1 MVHLTNDYRKLL
13 RKNGPKAA
21 LSLCVAL
28 ALSGGL
34 VSAEGKTYDDVNQW
48 GREALEGDPIEVVHM
63 GSGDGD
69 VQAGTDITNKVIV
82 HGLGTY
88 KNENTKETP
97 NAYVKGHMI
106 EILGDLVNSGGGKVS
121 IGGDTTDS
129 VDIKGILNNNSNS
142 NTVVVNGTEITSGYT
157 GNWGGSLSIGNDK
170 TESVIMD
177 GFGSSNKA
185 KNLIQ
190 GGTISTGSLG
200 VWGADASFKADRE
213 FKVAKDGNTQDI
225 GVTNG
230 GTLSVTAGSVE
241 AGKVDVSGDGNVG
254 SKAEFHVMGNNGA
267 HFTGSLYATKNSQ
280 ILMHSPAI
288 HVDGKIGVTASSL
301 MNLQG
306 DDLYVDGNLDVID
319 SEFKADEGDHVEIG
333 NADTTQEN
341 TVSSSSVLIGIK
353 SADVKL
359 YGYSVITGNYVCD
372 NEKSKFDSS
381 FTVQGKR
388 ILVDQAKSNANYA
401 IRTTNE
407 KISIGNENSD
417 LTING
422 GILGASSSVTLDG
435 ERIYVKSSGDLNNT
449 AIMTT
454 GAPNKVSRAET
465 LIGHDGTEEVRID
478 GTVNTNASNSYNS
491 SSINENALLQVLGN
505 KIVISNPKGTA
516 VDGGNKSEIHI
527 GNDKTSIANIKGQV
541 ANNGAAEMKLSG
553 QHIAVDSTEYDGSE
567 NVGQYPHPQAVLA
580 FSNDI
585 DAGTEHTKTI
595 NINGGLDA
603 MGGDIHVLGKEIII
617 SASDYF
623 KTHEVKIW
631 DSNISKYI
639 ILKDSYIAHA
649 SGGNVTIGSDDS
661 DMVHLYGSQLLADGD
676 KKNNNNG
683 HIKVQGHN
691 ILIDGNDTWA
701 GWTNKGTLT
710 IGTPVSDSVRI
721 QGGIHAQGIGGA
733 VIQGKQITISSNDE
747 NRYALESI
755 GGDIKVGGSA
765 TESIDVVGGIHAL
778 GGEADIKGKQISIYS
793 DVQNALENDGAPIV
807 VGGPDTQA
815 IHVSGGIVSHGSQI
829 TLKGRSISISKGKEK
844 LENAI
849 HAIGGTVSIHSS
861 SDEEAHISGPV
872 VNDYGVIDFS
882 FSGKSSYLK
891 SNQITDNTP
900 GTVRADSQGYLHDRN
915 GKMLRDP
922 NGQALTIDNTKD
934 IPDEAIEG
942 IWLSLHN
949 QASWEPSKDSN
960 IYSYNGDEGH
970 IRLDNEAHQTIT
982 ASKFNDNGTRI
993 HEDIYGSG
1001 NTGNDAI
1008 HIDKSYTGSTHFW
1021 LVNREGTDK
1030 GVVGTVLASALKKDA
1045 VSTGNASGAKALMM
1059 AANPIAAPTSN
1070 PIADFQADHFKA
1082 FGMNSLYFKTYGLG
1096 VKDSEGDTADY
1107 TKDLY
1112 ITGVTNHTT
1121 NEHGQYTPTAST
1133 ALSGSSLM
1141 YYTWRTENDKMLQ
1154 RVGDLRENEGEETGL
1169 WARIRGS
1176 RIGKSHSD
1184 RGFKNQYKVYEI
1196 GYDAK
1201 TEDNDRMKSFTGI
1214 AFSYLDGKGYYAD
1227 GRGTNQAA
1235 SAAIYH
1241 TDIHKTGHYLDLV
1254 FRIRHMNERLHTH
1267 TTVDA
1272 DIGPITEDHSA
1283 SMDTTGLSFSAEYGR
1298 KKFVGNGW
1306 YVEPQTQWTL
1316 GYLGPNQYEM
1326 DNGTRVEQPGITSF
1340 VGRVGF
1346 NLGRQVNPN
1355 SIVYLKA
1362 NVYHEFGGHSPI
1374 HLYAGDESLSFTDT
1388 FDDTWFEYGVGF
1400 AMKLGSR
1407 LSLYGDFE
1415 KSAGSHFY
1423 KDWQWNAGIR
1433 YSF

>member
-13 RKNGPKAA
+13 RRNGPKAA

-28 ALSGGL
+28 VLSGGL
-34 VSAEGKTYDDVNQW
+34 VSAEGKTYDYVNQW
-48 GREALEGDPIEVVHM
+48 GVREALEGDPIEVVHM
-63 GSGDGD
+63 GSGDGN
-69 VQAGTDITNKVIV
+69 VQAGKDVTNKVIV
-82 HGLGTY
+82 HSLDTY
-88 KNENTKETP
+88 KDKNTKETP
-97 NAYVKGHMI
+97 NASVKGRMI
-106 EILGDLVNSGGGKVS
+106 EIGELRNSGGGTVS
-121 IGGDTTDS
+121 IGSDTTDS
-129 VDIKGILNNNSNS
+129 V
-142 NTVVVNGTEITSGYT
+142 
-157 GNWGGSLSIGNDK
+157 
-170 TESVIMD
+170 IMD
-177 GFGSSNKA
+177 EFGSSNKA
-185 KNLIQ
+185 KSLIQ

-200 VWGADASFKADRE
+200 VWGAGASFKADRE

-280 ILMHSPAI
+280 IFMHSPAI

-306 DDLYVDGNLDVID
+306 DDLYVDGNLNVID
-319 SEFKADEGDHVEIG
+319 SEFKADEGAHVEIG

-341 TVSSSSVLIGIK
+341 TVSSSSVLIGSK

-359 YGYSVITGNYVCD
+359 YGYSVITGNYD
-372 NEKSKFDSS
+372 PGNENRKFDSS

-388 ILVDQAKSNANYA
+388 ILVDQAKSNANCA

-435 ERIYVKSSGDLNNT
+435 EKIYVKSSGDLNNT
-449 AIMTT
+449 AIMTAGT
-454 GAPNKVSRAET
+454 PNRVSRAET

-516 VDGGNKSEIHI
+516 IDGGNKAEIHI
-527 GNDKTSIANIKGQV
+527 GNDNTSIVNIKGQV

-553 QHIAVDSTEYDGSE
+553 QHITIDSTEYDGYEGSYYS
-567 NVGQYPHPQAVLA
+567 GQYPQAILA
-580 FSNDI
+580 SSNNI
-585 DAGTEHTKTI
+585 DAGVKDTMTI
-595 NINGGLDA
+595 YINGGLNA
-603 MGGDIHVLGKEIII
+603 MGGSINVQGKDIMIN
-617 SASDYF
+617 ASDYF

-631 DSNISKYI
+631 DSKISKYI

-676 KKNNNNG
+676 KNNDDNG

-691 ILIDGNDTWA
+691 ILIDGNDAWA

-710 IGTPVSDSVRI
+710 IGTDTSDSIQI
-721 QGGIHAQGIGGA
+721 QGGIHAQGSGGA
-733 VIQGKQITISSNDE
+733 VIQGKRIAVSSNDKE
-747 NRYALESI
+747 RYALDGV
-755 GGDIKVGGSA
+755 GGDITVGGDA
-765 TESIDVVGGIHAL
+765 AQSIHVEGGIQTI
-778 GGEADIKGKQISIYS
+778 GSTIYLTGQ
-793 DVQNALENDGAPIV
+793 D
-807 VGGPDTQA
+807 
-815 IHVSGGIVSHGSQI
+815 
-829 TLKGRSISISKGKEK
+829 ISISKGK

-849 HAIGGTVSIHSS
+849 HTNGGTVYITAIGGE
-861 SDEEAHISGPV
+861 DAHISGPV
-872 VNDYGVIDFS
+872 RND
-882 FSGKSSYLK
+882 K
-891 SNQITDNTP
+891 
-900 GTVRADSQGYLHDRN
+900 GTIEISLSDKASHLDSQLITKN
-915 GKMLRDP
+915 GGTT
-922 NGQALTIDNTKD
+922 NI
-934 IPDEAIEG
+934 
-942 IWLSLHN
+942 SLFDK
-949 QASWEPSKDSN
+949 ASWNPAGDTSN
-960 IYSYNGDEGH
+960 FTTYIGNDGIIH
-970 IRLDNEAHQTIT
+970 LDNNTHQTVTIST
-982 ASKFNDNGTRI
+982 FKDADTRI

-1001 NTGNDAI
+1001 NTGNDTI
-1008 HIDKSYTGSTHFW
+1008 HIDNTYTGHTHFW
-1021 LVNREGTDK
+1021 LVNRDGTDK
-1030 GVVGTVLASALKKDA
+1030 GVVGTILASAGTKE
-1045 VSTGNASGAKALMM
+1045 SPKAGTNSVMVM
-1059 AANPIAAPTSN
+1059 AALNSAENNDSSDISQFT
-1070 PIADFQADHFKA
+1070 ADHFA
-1082 FGMNSLYFKTYGLG
+1082 AYGMNSLFFKTYSLG
-1096 VKDSEGDTADY
+1096 TQDSKVKKDSNISDT
-1107 TKDLY
+1107 TKGNLYDQDLI

-1121 NEHGQYTPTAST
+1121 NDHGQYTPTVST

-1227 GRGTNQAA
+1227 GRGTNQAT

-1267 TTVDA
+1267 TTVDT
-1272 DIGPITEDHSA
+1272 DIGSITEDHSA

>member
-48 GREALEGDPIEVVHM
+48 GREALEGDPIEVVNM
-63 GSGDGD
+63 GSGDGN
-69 VQAGTDITNKVIV
+69 VQAGTDVTNKVIV
-82 HGLGTY
+82 HTLGTY

-97 NAYVKGHMI
+97 NASVKGRMI
-106 EILGDLVNSGGGKVS
+106 EIGELVNSGGGKVS
-121 IGGDTTDS
+121 IGSDTTDS
-129 VDIKGILNNNSNS
+129 VDMGSLNNNSNS
-142 NTVVVNGTEITSGYT
+142 DTVVNGTEITSGYT

-185 KNLIQ
+185 ESLIQ
-190 GGTISTGSLG
+190 GGTISTGSL
-200 VWGADASFKADRE
+200 
-213 FKVAKDGNTQDI
+213 
-225 GVTNG
+225 
-230 GTLSVTAGSVE
+230 
-241 AGKVDVSGDGNVG
+241 
-254 SKAEFHVMGNNGA
+254 
-267 HFTGSLYATKNSQ
+267 YATENSQ

-306 DDLYVDGNLDVID
+306 KDLYVDGNLDVID

-341 TVSSSSVLIGIK
+341 TVSSSSVLIGSK

-359 YGYSVITGNYVCD
+359 YGYSDITGNYNPD
-372 NEKSKFDSS
+372 DEKSKCDSY

-388 ILVDQAKSNANYA
+388 ILVDQAKSNANCA

-435 ERIYVKSSGDLNNT
+435 EKIYVKSSGDLNNT
-449 AIMTT
+449 AIMTA

-516 VDGGNKSEIHI
+516 VDGGNKAEIHI
-527 GNDKTSIANIKGQV
+527 GNDNTSIVNIKGQV

-580 FSNDI
+580 FSNNI
-585 DAGTEHTKTI
+585 DAGTENTKTI

-603 MGGDIHVLGKEIII
+603 MGGDIHVLGKEITI

-623 KTHEVKIW
+623 KTHEVKVW
-631 DSNISKYI
+631 DRKTLNYI

-649 SGGNVTIGSDDS
+649 SGGNVIIGSDDS
-661 DMVHLYGSQLLADGD
+661 DMVHLYGSQLLADGKD
-676 KKNNNNG
+676 ITVKG
-683 HIKVQGHN
+683 HHIS
-691 ILIDGNDTWA
+691 LDGKQQWA
-701 GWTNKGTLT
+701 GQTNGGNLT
-710 IGTPVSDSVRI
+710 IGSQNSDSVS
-721 QGGIHAQGIGGA
+721 
-733 VIQGKQITISSNDE
+733 IQGK
-747 NRYALESI
+747 
-755 GGDIKVGGSA
+755 
-765 TESIDVVGGIHAL
+765 GGIHAL
-778 GGEADIKGKQISIYS
+778 GGKTYIKGKRISIHS
-793 DVQNALENDGAPIV
+793 DAQNALENAGAPIN
-807 VGGPDTQA
+807 VGDSDTQSVD
-815 IHVSGGIVSHGSQI
+815 ISGGIVSHGSQI
-829 TLKGRSISISKGKEK
+829 TLTGRDISIFKGKQ
-844 LENAI
+844 ENAI
-849 HAIGGTVSIHSS
+849 YTDGGTVSIHAS
-861 SDEEAHISGPV
+861 SDEETHISGPV

-891 SNQITDNTP
+891 SNQVIDDTP
-900 GTVRADSQGYLHDRN
+900 GTVRADKDGHLYDRN
-915 GKMLRDP
+915 GKMLKDVKG
-922 NGQALTIDNTKD
+922 NVLNIHSIKD

-942 IWLSLHN
+942 IWLSLNN
-949 QASWEPSKDSN
+949 QASWEPSKDSSF
-960 IYSYNGDEGH
+960 YSYNGDEGH

-982 ASKFNDNGTRI
+982 VSKFKDADTRI

-1001 NTGNDAI
+1001 NTGNDTI
-1008 HIDKSYTGSTHFW
+1008 HIDNTYTGHTHFW

-1059 AANPIAAPTSN
+1059 MAAKPMAAPASN

-1121 NEHGQYTPTAST
+1121 NDKGQYTPTVST

-1267 TTVDA
+1267 TTVDT
-1272 DIGPITEDHSA
+1272 DIGPITEDHSV

-1326 DNGTRVEQPGITSF
+1326 DNGTRVEQPGVTSF

>member
-13 RKNGPKAA
+13 RRNGPKAA

-34 VSAEGKTYDDVNQW
+34 VSAEGKTYDDISPY
-48 GREALEGDPIEVVHM
+48 GSSREALEGDPIEVVNM

-69 VQAGTDITNKVIV
+69 VHAGTDVTNKVIV
-82 HGLGTY
+82 HTLGTY
-88 KNENTKETP
+88 KNKNTKETP
-97 NAYVKGHMI
+97 NASVKGRMI
-106 EILGDLVNSGGGKVS
+106 EIGELVNSGGGKVS
-121 IGGDTTDS
+121 IGSDTTDS
-129 VDIKGILNNNSNS
+129 VDMGSLNNNSNS
-142 NTVVVNGTEITSGYT
+142 DTVVNGTEITSGYT

-185 KNLIQ
+185 ESLIQ

-200 VWGADASFKADRE
+200 VWGAGASFKADRE

-306 DDLYVDGNLDVID
+306 DDLYVDGNLNVID
-319 SEFKADEGDHVEIG
+319 SEFKADEGAHVEIG

-341 TVSSSSVLIGIK
+341 TVSSSSVLIGSK

-359 YGYSVITGNYVCD
+359 YGYSVITGNYD
-372 NEKSKFDSS
+372 PGNENRKFDSS

-388 ILVDQAKSNANYA
+388 ILVDQAKSNANCA

-435 ERIYVKSSGDLNNT
+435 EKIYVKSSGDLNNT
-449 AIMTT
+449 AIMTAGT
-454 GAPNKVSRAET
+454 PNRVSRAET

-516 VDGGNKSEIHI
+516 VDGGNKAEIHI
-527 GNDKTSIANIKGQV
+527 GNDNTSIVNIKGQV

-553 QHIAVDSTEYDGSE
+553 QHITIDSTEYDGYEGSYYS
-567 NVGQYPHPQAVLA
+567 GQYPQAILA
-580 FSNDI
+580 SSNNI
-585 DAGTEHTKTI
+585 DAGVKDTMTI
-595 NINGGLDA
+595 YINGGLNA
-603 MGGDIHVLGKEIII
+603 MGGSINVQGKDITIN
-617 SASDYF
+617 ASDYF
-623 KTHEVKIW
+623 KTHEVKAW
-631 DSNISKYI
+631 DSYKNISV

-649 SGGNVTIGSDDS
+649 SGGNVTIGSADTDN
-661 DMVHLYGSQLLADGD
+661 VRLYGSQLLADGD
-676 KKNNNNG
+676 MNNDNNG

-710 IGTPVSDSVRI
+710 IGTDTSDSIQI
-721 QGGIHAQGIGGA
+721 QGGIHAQGSGGA
-733 VIQGKQITISSNDE
+733 VIRGKRIAVSSNDKE
-747 NRYALESI
+747 RYALDGV
-755 GGDIKVGGSA
+755 GGDITVGSA
-765 TESIDVVGGIHAL
+765 AAQSINVDGGIQTI
-778 GGEADIKGKQISIYS
+778 GSTIS
-793 DVQNALENDGAPIV
+793 L
-807 VGGPDTQA
+807 T
-815 IHVSGGIVSHGSQI
+815 
-829 TLKGRSISISKGKEK
+829 GRDISISKGKQ
-844 LENAI
+844 ENAI
-849 HAIGGTVSIHSS
+849 HTNGGTVSITATGGE
-861 SDEEAHISGPV
+861 DAHISGPV
-872 VNDYGVIDFS
+872 RND
-882 FSGKSSYLK
+882 K
-891 SNQITDNTP
+891 
-900 GTVRADSQGYLHDRN
+900 GTIEISLSDKASHLDSQVFTKN
-915 GKMLRDP
+915 G
-922 NGQALTIDNTKD
+922 
-934 IPDEAIEG
+934 G
-942 IWLSLHN
+942 ITNISLNHK
-949 QASWEPSKDSN
+949 ASWNPAGDTSN
-960 IYSYNGDEGH
+960 FTTYTGNDGIIY
-970 IRLDNEAHQTIT
+970 LDNNTHQTVT
-982 ASKFNDNGTRI
+982 VSAFKDADTRI

-1008 HIDKSYTGSTHFW
+1008 HIDNTYTGNTHFW

-1030 GVVGTVLASALKKDA
+1030 GVVGTILASAGTKESPSAGTNRVMAMA
-1045 VSTGNASGAKALMM
+1045 VLNSAENNDISDISQFT
-1059 AANPIAAPTSN
+1059 
-1070 PIADFQADHFKA
+1070 ADHFA
-1082 FGMNSLYFKTYGLG
+1082 AYGMNSLFFKTYSLG
-1096 VKDSEGDTADY
+1096 TQDSKVKKDGNISDT
-1107 TKDLY
+1107 TKGNLYDQDLI

-1121 NEHGQYTPTAST
+1121 NDKGQYTPTVST

-1241 TDIHKTGHYLDLV
+1241 TDIHRTGHYLDLV

-1267 TTVDA
+1267 TTVDT

-1346 NLGRQVNPN
+1346 NLGRQVNQN

>member
-34 VSAEGKTYDDVNQW
+34 VSAEGNS
-48 GREALEGDPIEVVHM
+48 IEVGWM
-63 GSGDGD
+63 RGGEGTI
-69 VQAGTDITNKVIV
+69 QEGTDETGKVTI
-82 HGLGTY
+82 HNLMTWGTP
-88 KNENTKETP
+88 E
-97 NAYVKGHMI
+97 AYVKGKQI
-106 EILGDLVNSGGGKVS
+106 TVEDAQNWGGKIFIGSDATDSADVKGIQAGNNTETAIQGNTISVGIIGTGGGKFTIGNKNSSSVIINDFEAGDGSDSTINGRSVS
-121 IGGDTTDS
+121 MGS
-129 VDIKGILNNNSNS
+129 LNNYKG
-142 NTVVVNGTEITSGYT
+142 TVTINA
-157 GNWGGSLSIGNDK
+157 GG
-170 TESVIMD
+170 
-177 GFGSSNKA
+177 A
-185 KNLIQ
+185 
-190 GGTISTGSLG
+190 
-200 VWGADASFKADRE
+200 
-213 FKVAKDGNTQDI
+213 FKVEKDEKLQEI
-225 GVTNG
+225 GVNKG
-230 GTLSVTAGSVE
+230 GGISITAGSVR
-241 AGKVDVSGDGNVG
+241 AGK
-254 SKAEFHVMGNNGA
+254 
-267 HFTGSLYATKNSQ
+267 LYATNPGSHIDVHASGDDGVYLSNGIGATDNSKISIDGPSITIGKSSGTNDKDISISDTISDTGKSDIILKGKNLYVKGNLN
-280 ILMHSPAI
+280 IF
-288 HVDGKIGVTASSL
+288 ASSL
-301 MNLQG
+301 IAAETGTIQLG
-306 DDLYVDGNLDVID
+306 D
-319 SEFKADEGDHVEIG
+319 
-333 NADTTQEN
+333 EN
-341 TVSSSSVLIGIK
+341 NH
-353 SADVKL
+353 ARF
-359 YGYSVITGNYVCD
+359 VITGSQV
-372 NEKSKFDSS
+372 S
-381 FTVQGKR
+381 
-388 ILVDQAKSNANYA
+388 L
-401 IRTTNE
+401 
-407 KISIGNENSD
+407 GNENTQTYIYGSIGD
-417 LTING
+417 AEYIEIEYDNNGRPHIKKIIPSSIDIHGRDILIDSVNAPNVPDSILTHG
-422 GILGASSSVTLDG
+422 GSKLTVGDAGSNVWLKGRLFNTGSSTTIKGQAICISAPKVIDG
-435 ERIYVKSSGDLNNT
+435 KLNAGGEENT
-449 AIMTT
+449 AVRTT
-454 GAPNKVSRAET
+454 GGYASITN
-465 LIGHDGTEEVRID
+465 IGDENTESVRID
-478 GTVNTNASNSYNS
+478 GETYATGMSSLSVHGRNVSFSNAKG
-491 SSINENALLQVLGN
+491 IALCGTDHDGR
-505 KIVISNPKGTA
+505 NPTKGTILSA
-516 VDGGNKSEIHI
+516 GGEETESL
-527 GNDKTSIANIKGQV
+527 TIKGQV
-541 ANNGAAEMKLSG
+541 ANRGAAELKLSG
-553 QHIAVDSTEYDGSE
+553 QHITVDSTEYDGSE
-567 NVGQYPHPQAVLA
+567 NYGQYPQAVLA

-595 NINGGLDA
+595 NINGGLNA
-603 MGGDIHVLGKEIII
+603 MGGNIHVLGKEITVN
-617 SASDYF
+617 ASDYF
-623 KTHEVKIW
+623 KTHTVKVRDW
-631 DSNISKYI
+631 KTYKEI

-676 KKNNNNG
+676 EKNNNNG

-710 IGTPVSDSVRI
+710 IGTDTSDSI
-721 QGGIHAQGIGGA
+721 Q
-733 VIQGKQITISSNDE
+733 IQ
-747 NRYALESI
+747 
-755 GGDIKVGGSA
+755 
-765 TESIDVVGGIHAL
+765 GGIHAL
-778 GGEADIKGKQISIYS
+778 GGEADILGKRIFIHS
-793 DVQNALENDGAPIV
+793 DVQNALENAGAPIH
-807 VGGPDTQA
+807 VGDSDTQSVD
-815 IHVSGGIVSHGSQI
+815 ISGGILTHGSVI
-829 TLKGRSISISKGKEK
+829 SVVGHNISISRGDKT
-844 LENAI
+844 NAI
-849 HAIGGTVSIHSS
+849 TTDGGTVIVNATG
-861 SDEEAHISGPV
+861 DEEAHISGPIYNPYDKETGKTGSV
-872 VNDYGVIDFS
+872 QIS
-882 FSGKSSYLK
+882 LSGMSSHLD
-891 SNQITDNTP
+891 SSITDEYIK
-900 GTVRADSQGYLHDRN
+900 A
-915 GKMLRDP
+915 
-922 NGQALTIDNTKD
+922 
-934 IPDEAIEG
+934 IPDDISGNRG
-942 IWLSLHN
+942 IVLALSRK
-949 QASWEPSKDSN
+949 ASWNLSDKESN
-960 IYSYNGDEGH
+960 LVKYKGDDGIIH
-970 IRLDNEAHQTIT
+970 LDNNTHQTVT
-982 ASKFNDNGTRI
+982 VSAFKDADTRI

-1008 HIDKSYTGSTHFW
+1008 HIDNKYTGHTHFW

-1030 GVVGTVLASALKKDA
+1030 GVEGTVLASALKKDA
-1045 VSTGNASGAKALMM
+1045 VSTESASGAKALMM
-1059 AANPIAAPTSN
+1059 MAAKPMAAPASN

-1121 NEHGQYTPTAST
+1121 NEHGQYTPTVST

-1227 GRGTNQAA
+1227 GRGTNQAT

-1267 TTVDA
+1267 TTVDT

>member
-13 RKNGPKAA
+13 SKNGPKAA

-34 VSAEGKTYDDVNQW
+34 VSAEWKTYDDVSP
-48 GREALEGDPIEVVHM
+48 GGSREALEGDPIEVEWM
-63 GSGDGD
+63 RGGEGTLK
-69 VQAGTDITNKVIV
+69 AGTDETGNVIIHHLV
-82 HGLGTY
+82 TW
-88 KNENTKETP
+88 ENPKT
-97 NAYVKGHMI
+97 YVKGKQI
-106 EILGDLVNSGGGKVS
+106 TVEDAENWGGKIFIGSDATDSADVKGIQAGNNTETAIQGNTISVGIIGTGGGKFTIGNKNSSSVIINDFEAGDGSDSTINGRSVS
-121 IGGDTTDS
+121 MGS
-129 VDIKGILNNNSNS
+129 LNNYKGTVTIGNRNTNSVTINDFGAAECS
-142 NTVVVNGTEITSGYT
+142 STTINGRIVSM
-157 GNWGGSLSIGNDK
+157 GSLNNYKSTVTIN
-170 TESVIMD
+170 
-177 GFGSSNKA
+177 A
-185 KNLIQ
+185 
-190 GGTISTGSLG
+190 GG
-200 VWGADASFKADRE
+200 A
-213 FKVAKDGNTQDI
+213 FKVEKDEKLQEI
-225 GVTNG
+225 GVNNG
-230 GTLSVTAGSVE
+230 GGISITAGSVR
-241 AGKVDVSGDGNVG
+241 AGK
-254 SKAEFHVMGNNGA
+254 
-267 HFTGSLYATKNSQ
+267 LYATNPGSHIDVHASGDDGVYLSNGIGATDNSKISIDGPSITIGKSSGTNDKDISISDTISDTGKSDIILKGKNLYVKGNLN
-280 ILMHSPAI
+280 IF
-288 HVDGKIGVTASSL
+288 ASSL
-301 MNLQG
+301 IAAETGTIQLGDENNHARFVITGSQVSLGNEKTKTNLYG
-306 DDLYVDGNLDVID
+306 GILNAEVTDSKTHEVTPSSID
-319 SEFKADEGDHVEIG
+319 IHGKEIMINGVNNKYEYDSILTNGGGEITVGEAD
-333 NADTTQEN
+333 
-341 TVSSSSVLIGIK
+341 SSVLLQGRLFNTGSKITINGQTIQLMAPK
-353 SADVKL
+353 TVDADL
-359 YGYSVITGNYVCD
+359 AAADSD
-372 NEKSKFDSS
+372 NN
-381 FTVQGKR
+381 T
-388 ILVDQAKSNANYA
+388 A
-401 IRTTNE
+401 IRTTGGNTS
-407 KISIGNENSD
+407 ISIIGDKHTEN
-417 LTING
+417 
-422 GILGASSSVTLDG
+422 VRVDG
-435 ERIYVKSSGDLNNT
+435 EVCATSMSSLRVYGRNILFSNAKSTALCATDHEWNNPT
-449 AIMTT
+449 
-454 GAPNKVSRAET
+454 
-465 LIGHDGTEEVRID
+465 
-478 GTVNTNASNSYNS
+478 
-491 SSINENALLQVLGN
+491 
-505 KIVISNPKGTA
+505 KGTILSA
-516 VDGGNKSEIHI
+516 GGEETESL
-527 GNDKTSIANIKGQV
+527 TIKGQV
-541 ANNGAAEMKLSG
+541 ANRGAAELRLSG
-553 QHIAVDSTEYDGSE
+553 QHITVDSTEYDGSE
-567 NVGQYPHPQAVLA
+567 NYGQYPQAVLA

-595 NINGGLDA
+595 NINGGLNA
-603 MGGDIHVLGKEIII
+603 MGGNIHVLGKDITIN
-617 SASDYF
+617 ASDYF
-623 KTHEVKIW
+623 KTHEVKAW
-631 DSNISKYI
+631 DSYKNISV

-649 SGGNVTIGSDDS
+649 SGGNVTIGSADTDN
-661 DMVHLYGSQLLADGD
+661 VRLYGSQLLADGD
-676 KKNNNNG
+676 MNNDNNG

-710 IGTPVSDSVRI
+710 IGTDTSDSIQI
-721 QGGIHAQGIGGA
+721 QGGIHAQGSGGA
-733 VIQGKQITISSNDE
+733 VIQGKRIAVSSNDKE
-747 NRYALESI
+747 RYALDGV
-755 GGDIKVGGSA
+755 GGDITVGSA
-765 TESIDVVGGIHAL
+765 AAQSINVDGGIQTI
-778 GGEADIKGKQISIYS
+778 GSTIS
-793 DVQNALENDGAPIV
+793 L
-807 VGGPDTQA
+807 T
-815 IHVSGGIVSHGSQI
+815 
-829 TLKGRSISISKGKEK
+829 GRDISISKGKQ
-844 LENAI
+844 ENAI
-849 HAIGGTVSIHSS
+849 HTNGGTVSITATGGE
-861 SDEEAHISGPV
+861 DAHISGPV
-872 VNDYGVIDFS
+872 RND
-882 FSGKSSYLK
+882 K
-891 SNQITDNTP
+891 
-900 GTVRADSQGYLHDRN
+900 GTIEISLSDKASHLDSQVFTKN
-915 GKMLRDP
+915 G
-922 NGQALTIDNTKD
+922 
-934 IPDEAIEG
+934 G
-942 IWLSLHN
+942 ITNISLN
-949 QASWEPSKDSN
+949 NKASWNPAGNTSN
-960 IYSYNGDEGH
+960 FTTYTGNDGIIY
-970 IRLDNEAHQTIT
+970 LDNNTHQTVT
-982 ASKFNDNGTRI
+982 VSAFKDADTRI

-1001 NTGNDAI
+1001 NTGNDTI
-1008 HIDKSYTGSTHFW
+1008 HIDNTYTGHTHFW
-1021 LVNREGTDK
+1021 LVNRDDTDK
-1030 GVVGTVLASALKKDA
+1030 GVEGTVLASVKKKGTNSAEKSGGA
-1045 VSTGNASGAKALMM
+1045 VALMAVM
-1059 AANPIAAPTSN
+1059 PSAASDNN

-1121 NEHGQYTPTAST
+1121 NEHGQYTPTVST

-1227 GRGTNQAA
+1227 GRGTNQAT

>member
-34 VSAEGKTYDDVNQW
+34 VSAEGKTYDYVNQW
-48 GREALEGDPIEVVHM
+48 GVREALEGDPIEVVHM
-63 GSGDGD
+63 SSGDGD
-69 VQAGTDITNKVIV
+69 VQAGTDETNKVIV
-82 HGLGTY
+82 HSLDTY
-88 KNENTKETP
+88 RNKNTKETP

-106 EILGDLVNSGGGKVS
+106 EILGDLRNSGGGKVS

-142 NTVVVNGTEITSGYT
+142 DTVVNGTEITLGYT

-170 TESVIMD
+170 TKSVIMD

-185 KNLIQ
+185 ESLIQ
-190 GGTISTGSLG
+190 GS
-200 VWGADASFKADRE
+200 
-213 FKVAKDGNTQDI
+213 
-225 GVTNG
+225 
-230 GTLSVTAGSVE
+230 
-241 AGKVDVSGDGNVG
+241 
-254 SKAEFHVMGNNGA
+254 A
-267 HFTGSLYATKNSQ
+267 HFTGSLYATINSQ

-288 HVDGKIGVTASSL
+288 HVDGQIGVTASSL

-306 DDLYVDGNLDVID
+306 KDLYVDGNLDVID

-333 NADTTQEN
+333 NADTTQRN
-341 TVSSSSVLIGIK
+341 TVSSSSVLIGSK

-359 YGYSVITGNYVCD
+359 YGYSVITGNYNPGD
-372 NEKSKFDSS
+372 EKSKCDSY

-388 ILVDQAKSNANYA
+388 ILVDQAKSNANWA
-401 IRTTNE
+401 INATKE

-422 GILGASSSVTLDG
+422 GISGESSSMTLDG
-435 ERIYVKSSGDLNNT
+435 EKIYVKSSGDLNNT
-449 AIMTT
+449 AIMTA

-516 VDGGNKSEIHI
+516 VDGGNKAEIHI
-527 GNDKTSIANIKGQV
+527 GNDNTSIVNIKGQV

-567 NVGQYPHPQAVLA
+567 NDGQHPQAVLA
-580 FSNDI
+580 FSNNI
-585 DAGTEHTKTI
+585 DAGTENTKTI

-603 MGGDIHVLGKEIII
+603 MGGDIHVLGKEITVN
-617 SASDYF
+617 ASDYF
-623 KTHEVKIW
+623 KTHTVKVW
-631 DSNISKYI
+631 DWKTQKDI

-649 SGGNVTIGSDDS
+649 SGGNVIIGSDDS
-661 DMVHLYGSQLLADGD
+661 DMVHLYGSQLLADGKD
-676 KKNNNNG
+676 ITVKG
-683 HIKVQGHN
+683 HHISLDGKQQWAGQIN
-691 ILIDGNDTWA
+691 DGN
-701 GWTNKGTLT
+701 LT
-710 IGTPVSDSVRI
+710 IGSQNSDSVS
-721 QGGIHAQGIGGA
+721 
-733 VIQGKQITISSNDE
+733 IQGK
-747 NRYALESI
+747 
-755 GGDIKVGGSA
+755 
-765 TESIDVVGGIHAL
+765 GGIHAL
-778 GGEADIKGKQISIYS
+778 GGKTYIKGKRISIHS
-793 DVQNALENDGAPIV
+793 DAQNALENAGAPIH
-807 VGGPDTQA
+807 VGDSGTQSVD
-815 IHVSGGIVSHGSQI
+815 ISGGIVSHGSNI
-829 TLKGRSISISKGKEK
+829 SIMGRDISISKGKQ
-844 LENAI
+844 ENAI
-849 HAIGGTVSIHSS
+849 HAKGGTVSIHAS
-861 SDEEAHISGPV
+861 SDEETRISGPV

-891 SNQITDNTP
+891 SNQVIDNTP
-900 GTVRADSQGYLHDRN
+900 GTVRADKYGYLYDRN
-915 GKMLRDP
+915 GKMLEDA
-922 NGQALTIDNTKD
+922 NGNVLNIHSIKD

-942 IWLSLHN
+942 IWLSLNN
-949 QASWEPSKDSN
+949 QASWEPSKDSSF
-960 IYSYNGDEGH
+960 YSYNGDEGH

-982 ASKFNDNGTRI
+982 VSKFKDADTRI

-1001 NTGNDAI
+1001 NTGNDTI
-1008 HIDKSYTGSTHFW
+1008 HIDNTYTGHTHFW

-1030 GVVGTVLASALKKDA
+1030 GVVGTILASAGTKE
-1045 VSTGNASGAKALMM
+1045 SPKAGTNSVMVM
-1059 AANPIAAPTSN
+1059 AALNSAKNNDSSDISQFT
-1070 PIADFQADHFKA
+1070 ADHFA
-1082 FGMNSLYFKTYGLG
+1082 AYGMNSLFFKTYDLG
-1096 VKDSEGDTADY
+1096 IQDSNVEKNNEISDTTKGNLNFYD
-1107 TKDLY
+1107 KDLY

-1121 NEHGQYTPTAST
+1121 NEHGQYTPTVST

-1214 AFSYLDGKGYYAD
+1214 AFSYLDGKGYYTD
-1227 GRGTNQAA
+1227 GRGTNQAT

-1267 TTVDA
+1267 TTVDT

-1283 SMDTTGLSFSAEYGR
+1283 SMDTSGLSFSAEYGR

>member
-13 RKNGPKAA
+13 RRNGPKAA

-34 VSAEGKTYDDVNQW
+34 VSAEGKTYDDISPY
-48 GREALEGDPIEVVHM
+48 GSSREALEGDPIEVVNM

-69 VQAGTDITNKVIV
+69 VHAGTDVTNKVIV
-82 HGLGTY
+82 HTLGTY
-88 KNENTKETP
+88 KNKNTKETP
-97 NAYVKGHMI
+97 NASVKGRMI
-106 EILGDLVNSGGGKVS
+106 EIGELVNSGGGKVS
-121 IGGDTTDS
+121 IGSDTTDS
-129 VDIKGILNNNSNS
+129 VDMGSLNNNSNS
-142 NTVVVNGTEITSGYT
+142 DTVVNGTEITSGYT

-185 KNLIQ
+185 ESLIQ

-200 VWGADASFKADRE
+200 VWGAGASFKADRE

-306 DDLYVDGNLDVID
+306 DDLYVDGNLNVID
-319 SEFKADEGDHVEIG
+319 SEFKADEGAHVEIG

-341 TVSSSSVLIGIK
+341 TVSSSSVLIGSK

-359 YGYSVITGNYVCD
+359 YGYSVITGNYD
-372 NEKSKFDSS
+372 PGNENRKFDSS

-388 ILVDQAKSNANYA
+388 ILVDQAKSNANCA

-435 ERIYVKSSGDLNNT
+435 EKIYVKSSGDLNNT
-449 AIMTT
+449 AIMTAGT
-454 GAPNKVSRAET
+454 PNRVSRAET

-516 VDGGNKSEIHI
+516 VDGGNKAEIHI
-527 GNDKTSIANIKGQV
+527 GNDNTSIVNIKGQV

-553 QHIAVDSTEYDGSE
+553 QHITIDSTEYDGYEGSYYS
-567 NVGQYPHPQAVLA
+567 GQYPQAILA
-580 FSNDI
+580 SSNNI
-585 DAGTEHTKTI
+585 DAGVKDTMTI
-595 NINGGLDA
+595 YINGGLNA
-603 MGGDIHVLGKEIII
+603 MGGSINVQGKDITIN
-617 SASDYF
+617 ASDYF
-623 KTHEVKIW
+623 KTHEVKAW
-631 DSNISKYI
+631 DSYKNISV

-710 IGTPVSDSVRI
+710 IGTDTSDSIQI
-721 QGGIHAQGIGGA
+721 QGGIHAQGSGGA
-733 VIQGKQITISSNDE
+733 VIQGKRIAVSSNDKE
-747 NRYALESI
+747 RYALDGV
-755 GGDIKVGGSA
+755 GGDITVGSA
-765 TESIDVVGGIHAL
+765 TAQSINVEGGIQTI
-778 GGEADIKGKQISIYS
+778 GSTIS
-793 DVQNALENDGAPIV
+793 L
-807 VGGPDTQA
+807 T
-815 IHVSGGIVSHGSQI
+815 
-829 TLKGRSISISKGKEK
+829 GRDISISKGKQ
-844 LENAI
+844 ENAI
-849 HAIGGTVSIHSS
+849 HTDGGTVSITATGGE
-861 SDEEAHISGPV
+861 DAHISGPV
-872 VNDYGVIDFS
+872 RND
-882 FSGKSSYLK
+882 K
-891 SNQITDNTP
+891 
-900 GTVRADSQGYLHDRN
+900 GTIEISLSDKASHLDSQVFTKN
-915 GKMLRDP
+915 G
-922 NGQALTIDNTKD
+922 
-934 IPDEAIEG
+934 G
-942 IWLSLHN
+942 ITNISLNHK
-949 QASWEPSKDSN
+949 ASWNPAGDTSN
-960 IYSYNGDEGH
+960 FTTYTGNDGIIY
-970 IRLDNEAHQTIT
+970 LDNNTHQTVT
-982 ASKFNDNGTRI
+982 VSAFKDADTRI

-1008 HIDKSYTGSTHFW
+1008 HIDNTYTGNTHFW

-1030 GVVGTVLASALKKDA
+1030 GVVGTILASAGTKESPSAGTNRVMAMA
-1045 VSTGNASGAKALMM
+1045 VLNSAENNDISDISQFT
-1059 AANPIAAPTSN
+1059 
-1070 PIADFQADHFKA
+1070 ADHFA
-1082 FGMNSLYFKTYGLG
+1082 AYGMNSLFFKTYSLG
-1096 VKDSEGDTADY
+1096 TQDSKVKKDGNISDT
-1107 TKDLY
+1107 TKGNLYDQDLI

-1121 NEHGQYTPTAST
+1121 NDKGQYTPTVST

-1267 TTVDA
+1267 TTVDT